1 MAEGVKEDNQSVVDS
16 SESLKNEVI
25 DNFEEAANG
34 ASAFADIWNEKIKTM
49 TDSNNDLVESI
60 NDIIEAWARLN
71 NAEEEKNRKQEQNEQ
86 KEKNDSSNNNNNDN
100 NNKTLSENDSV
111 SVKTSATHFAT
122 GQQMAGFVPGGSY
135 SVMQVS
141 GDRVL
146 IGRNGVATGW
156 VKKTDLVG
164 FHSGGY
170 TGEWGSSG
178 KLAMLHEKE
187 LVLNANDTKNILT
200 SVELMREISQA
211 IDLNA
216 SMSAY
221 SNAISAAMPNTGV
234 ITNQNIVI
242 NAEFP
247 DATDRLEI
255 QAAFDNLLNRAS
267 QYANRK

>member
-34 ASAFADIWNEKIKTM
+34 ASAFADTWNEKIKTM

-71 NAEEEKNRKQEQNEQ
+71 NAEEEKNNKQEQNEQ
-86 KEKNDSSNNNNNDN
+86 EEKDDSSNNNNN

>member
-1 MAEGVKEDNQSVVDS
+1 MNKE
-16 SESLKNEVI
+16 
-25 DNFEEAANG
+25 
-34 ASAFADIWNEKIKTM
+34 
-49 TDSNNDLVESI
+49 
-60 NDIIEAWARLN
+60 
-71 NAEEEKNRKQEQNEQ
+71 
-86 KEKNDSSNNNNNDN
+86 EKNDSSNNNNNNN